1 MAKIRLLANVNC
13 DHVLSLAE
21 PLLAGGRISYQD
33 QGRRLGGGA
42 ANTGVGLVWA
52 GHEVSIMTRLGDDAT
67 ADWLLD
73 QAQHFGLDTQYIE
86 CVPGETGELLLLVD
100 SEGERTILRQP
111 RPAVLPKS
119 LPLAPCDCLY
129 VNYDGEAVA
138 DYMSTMLSQCLVVSQ
153 YPRAGQWL
161 RPCHIM
167 IASAPDLALY
177 KNPWRHAQQIA
188 GNDLRW
194 LIITDGDQG
203 ATAFCSEQQLR
214 VPALPV
220 TVVDTTGAGDTFA
233 AGLIH
238 ALLANTPM
246 QQALTQASTWAAYT
260 LSVSSSIPSE
270 QLKDYLHTTLTS
282 DLLTSHC

>member
-1 MAKIRLLANVNC
+1 MAKIRLLANLNC

-21 PLLAGGRISYQD
+21 PLLAGSRIPYQD

-86 CVPGETGELLLLVD
+86 RVPGETGELLILVD

-111 RPAVLPKS
+111 RPAVLPKN
-119 LPLAPCDCLY
+119 LPLVACDCLY

-138 DYMSTMLSQCLVVSQ
+138 DYMATMLSQCLVISQ
-153 YPRAGQWL
+153 YPRAGQWH

-167 IASAPDLALY
+167 IASAPDLAPYEDAWL
-177 KNPWRHAQQIA
+177 HAQQVA
-188 GNDLRW
+188 GNGLRW
-194 LIITDGDQG
+194 LIITNGEQG
-203 ATAFCSEQQLR
+203 AKALCGEQQLS

-233 AGLIH
+233 AGLID
-238 ALLANTPM
+238 ALLADSSM
-246 QQALTQASTWAAYT
+246 QDALTQATLWAAYT

-270 QLKDYLHTTLTS
+270 QLKDYLQTPPAA
-282 DLLTSHC
+282 DFLTSHC

>member
-1 MAKIRLLANVNC
+1 MAKIRLLANLNC

-21 PLLAGGRISYQD
+21 PLLAGGRILYQD
-33 QGRRLGGGA
+33 QGRRVGGGA

-52 GHEVSIMTRLGDDAT
+52 GHEVRIMSRLGDDAIG
-67 ADWLLD
+67 DWLLD
-73 QAQHFGLDTQYIE
+73 QAQRFGLDTQYIE
-86 CVPGETGELLLLVD
+86 RVPGETGELLILVD

-119 LPLAPCDCLY
+119 LPLVPDDCLY

-153 YPRAGQWL
+153 YPRAGQWH

-167 IASAPDLALY
+167 IASAPDLAPYEDAWL
-177 KNPWRHAQQIA
+177 HALQVA
-188 GNDLRW
+188 GNGLRW
-194 LIITDGDQG
+194 LIITDGAQG
-203 ATAFCSEQQLR
+203 ATAISGKQQVS
-214 VPALPV
+214 VPAVPV
-220 TVVDTTGAGDTFA
+220 MVVDTTGAGDTFA

-238 ALLANTPM
+238 ALLAGTAMPEALA
-246 QQALTQASTWAAYT
+246 QATLWAAYT

-270 QLKDYLHTTLTS
+270 QLKDYLQTTPTA
-282 DLLTSHC
+282 DFVPSHC